1 MLSAVIFFPAAAGL
15 VLAAASR
22 WLKAREVK
30 IAGIAASAAV
40 LALSLKLLA
49 DFEPEAGFQ
58 FVVRADWLP
67 YLGAS
72 YFIGLDGI
80 SLAMVL
86 LTAFLTPLALLS
98 AWSGTTRNEKFLTIM
113 MLFLESAV
121 MGVFS
126 AMDLFLFYVFWEAS
140 LIPMYFII
148 GVWGGPRRVYSA
160 VKFFLFTMAGGALM
174 FAAVIAIGL
183 TAGTFSIPEL
193 SASPL
198 PVSAQFWLFWAF
210 FLGFAVKV
218 PLVPVHTWLPDAH
231 VEAPTAGSVILAGVL
246 LKLGGYGLIRI
257 CAGMFPDA
265 AFAARLIL
273 VGLGVGA
280 ILYGAAMVMVQKDL
294 KRLVAYSSVSHMGYV
309 VAGVGT
315 LTAAGI
321 SGGVVQMVSH
331 GFISAALFAIVG
343 MLYERTHT
351 RDLDGYGG
359 VSSVL
364 PHFSWAFLLVTL
376 GSMGVP
382 GTSGFVGEFMV
393 LLGLAHFKLWTAVAA
408 VGGVILGAVYMLTMF
423 RRVMHGPVEREHIRV
438 ISPLNIR
445 EGFILACF
453 AAAIVGVGVY
463 PYPWLKMLQPCVA
476 LLVKTGGN

>member
-1 MLSAVIFFPAAAGL
+1 MLSALIFLPAVAAL
-15 VLAAASR
+15 VLAAVSG
-22 WLKAREVK
+22 WLRPRGVK
-30 IAGIAASAAV
+30 VLGIAASAAV
-40 LALSLKLLA
+40 LGLSLKLLA
-49 DFEPEAGFQ
+49 DFDPKAGYQ
-58 FVVRADWLP
+58 FVERADWLP
-67 YLGAS
+67 SLGAA
-72 YFIGLDGI
+72 FFVGLDGI
-80 SLAMVL
+80 SLSMVL
-86 LTAFLTPLALLS
+86 LTAFLTPLALLC
-98 AWSGTTRNEKFLTIM
+98 AWSGPTEGEKSLTIM
-113 MLFLESAV
+113 MLLLESAV
-121 MGVFS
+121 LGVFS
-126 AMDLFLFYVFWEAS
+126 ALDLFLFYVFWETS

-174 FAAVIAIGL
+174 FAAVLAIGL

-193 SASPL
+193 SAAPL
-198 PVSAQFWLFWAF
+198 PIAYQRWLFWAF

-218 PLVPVHTWLPDAH
+218 PLVPIHTWLPDAH

-246 LKLGGYGLIRI
+246 LKLGGYGIIRI
-257 CAGMFPDA
+257 CAGMFPEV
-265 AFAARLIL
+265 AFAARLVL
-273 VGLGVGA
+273 VCLGVGA
-280 ILYGAAMVMVQKDL
+280 ILYGAAQVMVQKDL

-331 GFISAALFAIVG
+331 GFISGALFAIVG

-351 RDLDGYGG
+351 RDLDSYGG

-376 GSMGVP
+376 AAMGVP

-393 LLGLAHFKLWTAVAA
+393 LLGLARYQIWLAVLA

-423 RRVMHGPVEREHIRV
+423 RRVMHGPVERDRV
-438 ISPLNIR
+438 RALAPINLR
-445 EGFILACF
+445 EGFVLGCF
-453 AAAIVGVGVY
+453 AAAILGLGIY
-463 PYPWLKMLQPCVA
+463 PHPWLKLLQPCVE
-476 LLVKTGGN
+476 LLAKAGGH